1 MMLHHMKSLKTLIT
15 CLWLILLGLG
25 IFALTS
31 IPRTAFAQSE
41 EQAVIYL
48 FWGEGCPH
56 CEAAKPALQNLAQ
69 RYPNVEIRE
78 FEIYYHAENQEIIL
92 AMAQSFD
99 FEPRYVPTI
108 FLGERYWEG
117 FSEGILSEIESTL
130 IACLDAGCP
139 DAGLGIAI
147 PPDQP
152 GGTANA
158 QMRSNGFTLAV
169 TVMVGMVAALVYSG
183 YSLRRGLPVTKKS
196 KRRSASQDG
205 LRDLAFVVLSLAGL
219 AVAGYLAY
227 VETQAIPA
235 VCGPVGDCNAVQ
247 SSPYARLFGILP
259 VGLLGVAGY
268 LGILAAWL
276 YPRIWHNQYA
286 VYMPIAV
293 FGMTFFG
300 VLFSLYLTI
309 LEPFVIKAVCAWC
322 ITSAVIMTL
331 LLLLSLKPA
340 LQSIKLLK
348 EYERHHPG

>member
-1 MMLHHMKSLKTLIT
+1 
-15 CLWLILLGLG
+15 
-25 IFALTS
+25 
-31 IPRTAFAQSE
+31 
-41 EQAVIYL
+41 
-48 FWGEGCPH
+48 
-56 CEAAKPALQNLAQ
+56 
-69 RYPNVEIRE
+69 
-78 FEIYYHAENQEIIL
+78 
-92 AMAQSFD
+92 
-99 FEPRYVPTI
+99 
-108 FLGERYWEG
+108 
-117 FSEGILSEIESTL
+117 
-130 IACLDAGCP
+130 
-139 DAGLGIAI
+139 
-147 PPDQP
+147 
-152 GGTANA
+152 
-158 QMRSNGFTLAV
+158 
-169 TVMVGMVAALVYSG
+169 
-183 YSLRRGLPVTKKS
+183 
-196 KRRSASQDG
+196 
-205 LRDLAFVVLSLAGL
+205 
-219 AVAGYLAY
+219 